1 LILWLLALGIRGLT
15 MLSLQTSIDDSF
27 LSTLLFIESW
37 LKKGFADED
46 LNCTSLIKELVLPLV
61 DSETISE
68 KMEAKAKEIARLIED
83 PDYVRRSRS
92 SIDVVWQLTKIF
104 RSASANLKTVL
115 RYEANPLNGP
125 KG

>member
-46 LNCTSLIKELVLPLV
+46 LNCTSMIKELVLPLV

-83 PDYVRRSRS
+83 PDYVRRNRS
-92 SIDVVWQLTKIF
+92 SIDVDV
-104 RSASANLKTVL
+104 AANQ
-115 RYEANPLNGP
+115 YF
-125 KG
+125 

>member
-1 LILWLLALGIRGLT
+1 
-15 MLSLQTSIDDSF
+15 MLSLQSSIDDSF

-46 LNCTSLIKELVLPLV
+46 LKCTSMIEELVLPLV

-68 KMEAKAKEIARLIED
+68 KVETKAKEIARLIKD

-92 SIDVVWQLTKIF
+92 SVDVDV
-104 RSASANLKTVL
+104 AANQDF
-115 RYEANPLNGP
+115 
-125 KG
+125 